1 MNDKKFEAVLTLI
14 IPQIVQLLCTELS
27 LDEIT
32 ATKNFYGSKVY
43 ELLEEEDTKLWHLSP
58 LTLFYMYKEE
68 LENGNF
74 TLPEE
79 V

>member
-1 MNDKKFEAVLTLI
+1 MSDKKFEAVLILI

-27 LDEIT
+27 WDEIT

-58 LTLFYMYKEE
+58 LSLFYMYKEE
-68 LENGNF
+68 LETGNF